1 MWRSGEG
8 PDSLLSI
15 ATITFV
21 IELRYDRY
29 TNHLA

>member
-21 IELRYDRY
+21 TELRYVPVY
-29 TNHLA
+29 